1 MIKNVRLALLI
12 IAIPLMSGCGWNPLG
27 FISGNGGSD
36 EKPADLVDF
45 DEEVRLRR
53 QWSVNVGSG
62 QGDKYNRLKPA
73 ISGDVIYAASNN
85 GQIIALNRESG
96 SRVWRTN
103 LDYEITGGV
112 GVGGGLVVLGTENS
126 IVIALDAA
134 TGTML
139 WEVEVTSEVLS
150 APATNGEIVVVQA
163 IDGKLTGHDAET
175 GEQIWI
181 YENTVPA
188 LTLRGD
194 SSPLILENFVLA
206 AFGNG
211 SIVSIAIDN
220 GTLRWE
226 ERIAIPTGT
235 SEIDRMVD
243 IDGDL
248 FVSDAGL
255 LLVPSF
261 QGYLAAIDVV
271 TGQTRWRVEESSANG
286 ASSGFG
292 NIYISD
298 ERGHVKAYQTGQ
310 DDFVWSNEELDLR
323 TLSGPESFSN
333 YVAVGDYQ
341 GYVHLLSQVDG
352 RFVGRTKVDGK
363 GIRASMQ
370 SRGNT
375 LYVFGNGG
383 TLTAL
388 SVE

>member
-1 MIKNVRLALLI
+1 MTKKIRLIFLI
-12 IAIPLMSGCGWNPLG
+12 ITLPILAGCGLNPMSWL
-27 FISGNGGSD
+27 SGSDD

-45 DEEVRLRR
+45 DEEVRLRQ
-53 QWSVNVGSG
+53 QWNVKVGKG

-73 ISGDVIYAASNN
+73 IDGDVIYAASNN
-85 GQIIALNRESG
+85 GEVVAVNRENG
-96 SRVWRTN
+96 NRVWRAN
-103 LDYEITGGV
+103 LDYLITGGV
-112 GVGGGLVVLGTENS
+112 SVGGGRVLLGTENS
-126 IVIALDAA
+126 IVVALDASS
-134 TGTML
+134 GTVL
-139 WEVEVTSEVLS
+139 WETEVTSEVLT

-175 GEQIWI
+175 GAQLWI

-211 SIVSIAIDN
+211 TVVSIAIDN

-226 ERIAIPTGT
+226 ERVAIPTGT

-243 IDGDL
+243 IDGDI

-255 LLVPSF
+255 LLVPSY
-261 QGYLAAIDVV
+261 QGYLAAIDIV
-271 TGQTRWRVEESSANG
+271 TGQTRWRVQESSSNG

-292 NIYISD
+292 NIYITD

-310 DDFVWSNEELDLR
+310 EDLVWSNDALDLR
-323 TLSGPESFSN
+323 NLSGPVSFSN

-363 GIRASMQ
+363 GIRGSML

-375 LYVFGNGG
+375 LYVLGNGG
-383 TLTAL
+383 NLTAL
-388 SVE
+388 SVQ

>member
-1 MIKNVRLALLI
+1 MNKTLRLITLSLLL
-12 IAIPLMSGCGWNPLG
+12 PLLSGCGWNPFEFL
-27 FISGNGGSD
+27 SPNKD
-36 EKPADLVDF
+36 EAKPADLVNF
-45 DEEVRLRR
+45 DQEVRLRR
-53 QWSVNVGSG
+53 QWSVNIGKG
-62 QGDKYNRLKPA
+62 QGKKYNRIKPA
-73 ISGDVIYAASNN
+73 INGDVIYAASSN
-85 GQIIALNRESG
+85 GNIYAINRESG
-96 SRVWRTN
+96 NTLWRTR
-103 LDYEITGGV
+103 LEDEITGGV
-112 GVGGGLVVLGTENS
+112 GVGGDLVLVGTLNS
-126 IVIALDAA
+126 SLIALDADS
-134 TGTML
+134 GEIV
-139 WEVEVTSEVLS
+139 WETAVSSEVLS
-150 APATNGEIVVVQA
+150 APAANNRVVVAQA
-163 IDGKLTGHDAET
+163 VDGKLSGHDADT

-188 LTLRGD
+188 LSLRGT
-194 SSPLILENFVLA
+194 SSPLIIENFVLA

-211 SIVSIAIDN
+211 SVVSLATDN

-226 ERIAIPTGT
+226 ERVAIPTGT

-248 FVSDAGL
+248 FVTDQGL

-271 TGQTRWRVEESSANG
+271 TGQTRWRVQESSANG

-298 ERGHVKAYQTGQ
+298 ERGHVKAYRSGE
-310 DDFVWSNEELDLR
+310 DDAVWVNEQLDLR
-323 TLSGPESFSN
+323 NVSAPESFSN

-352 RFVGRTKVDGK
+352 RFVGRTRVDGD

-375 LYVFGNGG
+375 LYVYGNGG
-383 TLTAL
+383 NLTAL
-388 SVE
+388 TVQ